1 MRQGPLTGLKI
12 VEFAGIGPGPFC
24 GMLLS
29 DLGADV
35 IRIDRKGGGR
45 GGSPTDIT
53 SRGRRSV
60 ALDLKSPAAIEAC
73 LKLFESADAVFEG
86 FRPGVMERLGLGP
99 DVALKRNPK
108 LVFGRMTGW
117 GQTGPYANAAGHD
130 MNYIAITGALHAIGT
145 EEKPIPP
152 LNLVG
157 DFGGGALYLA
167 FGLLA
172 GVIHARETGQGQVI
186 DCAMSDGAAS
196 LMAMFYGFK
205 AAGAWKDQR
214 RSNLLDGG
222 AHFYDTYQCSDGK
235 WISIGSIEPQFYAL
249 LLEKT
254 GITDPEFAKQMDR
267 SAWPALREKLAAAIV
282 KKTQAEWR
290 KIMDGTDVCFAPILD
305 LDEAPKHEHN
315 VARKTF
321 VEVGGVTQPA
331 PAPRF
336 SATPGVIQGP
346 PPAIGAHDREAL
358 RDWGFSDAEIAAL
371 SPETAS
377 VS

>member
-1 MRQGPLTGLKI
+1 MRQGPLSGLKV

-35 IRIDRKGGGR
+35 VRVDRKGQGR
-45 GGSPTDIT
+45 GAPSDVT

-60 ALDLKSPAAIEAC
+60 ALDLKTPEAVEAC
-73 LKLFESADAVFEG
+73 LKLMASADAIIEG

-108 LVFGRMTGW
+108 LVYGRMTGW
-117 GQTGPYANAAGHD
+117 GQTGPLAHSAGHD

-145 EEKPIPP
+145 DDKPVPP

-167 FGLLA
+167 FGVLA
-172 GVIHARETGQGQVI
+172 GVIQARATGQGQVV

-196 LMAMFYGFK
+196 LMAMFYGMK
-205 AAGAWKDQR
+205 GAGIWKEQR

-235 WISIGSIEPQFYAL
+235 WVSIGSIEPQFYAL

-254 GITDPEFAKQMDR
+254 GINDPEFARQHDR
-267 SAWPALREKLAAAIV
+267 TAWPDLRQKLAHVIAQKTRDEWTAI
-282 KKTQAEWR
+282 
-290 KIMDGTDVCFAPILD
+290 MGGTDVCFAPVLD
-305 LDEAPKHEHN
+305 LDEAPRHPHN
-315 VARKTF
+315 AARQTF
-321 VEVGGVTQPA
+321 VEVAGVMQPA

-336 SATPGVIQGP
+336 SATPGAIQGP
-346 PPAIGAHDREAL
+346 PPAIGAHDQEAL
-358 RDWGFSDAEIAAL
+358 SDWGFSEGDIGAL
-371 SPETAS
+371 RSAGALA
-377 VS
+377 

>member
-35 IRIDRKGGGR
+35 VRVDRKGQGR
-45 GGSPTDIT
+45 GAPSDVT

-60 ALDLKSPAAIEAC
+60 ALDLKSPEAVEAC
-73 LKLFESADAVFEG
+73 LKLMEKADGIIEG

-108 LVFGRMTGW
+108 LVYGRMTGW
-117 GQTGPYANAAGHD
+117 GQTGPYAQAAGHD

-145 EEKPIPP
+145 KDKPVPP

-172 GVIHARETGQGQVI
+172 GIIQARETGKGQVV

-205 AAGAWKDQR
+205 GAGAWQEER

-235 WISIGSIEPQFYAL
+235 WVSIGSIEPQFYAL

-254 GITDPEFAKQMDR
+254 GITDPEFQRQMDR
-267 SAWPALREKLAAAIV
+267 SMWPALREKLAKVIATKTRDEWTAI
-282 KKTQAEWR
+282 
-290 KIMDGTDVCFAPILD
+290 MGGTDVCFGPVLD
-305 LDEAPKHEHN
+305 LDEAPKHPHN
-315 VARKTF
+315 VARETF
-321 VEVGGVTQPA
+321 VELAGVVQPA

-336 SATPGVIQGP
+336 SATPGKIQGP
-346 PPAIGAHDREAL
+346 PPSIGAHTQEAL
-358 RDWGFSDAEIAAL
+358 AEWGFSEAEIAAL
-371 SPETAS
+371 A
-377 VS
+377 